1 MIKFSEL
8 KNQARI
14 PLKDAIP
21 LSAPF
26 TIFIEPTNL
35 CTFRCTMCPH
45 SLKDYAKQ
53 AGYHQLMPITLY
65 RKVIADI
72 AALGGCKSLCLWFDG
87 EPLIHPDIGEM
98 LKLGRTVTQ
107 RLTLT
112 TNASLLTEDRAQEI
126 IDAEVD
132 YVKVSIYGISQKAHE
147 RTTGNKNEKFSVDH
161 IRNNVFRLRIMRDE
175 QNKKRPYIAANM
187 LARDEWQ
194 EFVDRY
200 KNVADEVVP
209 INLVSWGSDLISVS
223 VVTGQIKACP
233 HPFYTLVVRANGE
246 IVPCAVAW
254 SRDLII
260 GDVNKETLS
269 EIWNG
274 EKMKSLREMHLAGR
288 RNEVSGCIGC
298 TNLFESKPIDSV
310 DSVTVEEYNRRL
322 KGTS

>member
-8 KNQARI
+8 KNQARV
-14 PLKDAIP
+14 PLKDVIP

-53 AGYHQLMPITLY
+53 AGYHQLIPITLY
-65 RKVIADI
+65 RKVIDDI

-161 IRNNVFRLRIMRDE
+161 IRNNVFRLRTMRDE
-175 QNKKRPYIAANM
+175 QNKNGHIFAANM
-187 LARDEWQ
+187 LTRDEWQ

-200 KNVADEVVP
+200 KDVADEVVP

-246 IVPCAVAW
+246 VVPCAVAW

-274 EKMKSLREMHLAGR
+274 DKMKSLREMHLAG
-288 RNEVSGCIGC
+288 EGMKFQAASAA
-298 TNLFESKPIDSV
+298 PIF
-310 DSVTVEEYNRRL
+310 L
-322 KGTS
+322 KASPLILLTALPLKNTIDV